1 MDRRELIELWGYDPA
16 EDVEKLNR
24 TQAWLADQHAV
35 VRVALLIAAALVAL
49 AAADLTPWSVPDHI
63 ANDRQ
68 IALLVVA
75 ETVLLVL
82 VFWVVDAAA
91 DRRSRRQWEQ
101 TTGPVIASLRLNM
114 LLTQQRL
121 DHAVRHT
128 DDDISWT
135 ALAQSSEWFLRHV
148 QTSQPLLVV
157 HPELAG
163 LAPKFMMIATRLAD
177 RAGALARIVHEWR
190 ERLVVGGVGHVGRGV
205 SVPWR

>member
-1 MDRRELIELWGYDPA
+1 M
-16 EDVEKLNR
+16 
-24 TQAWLADQHAV
+24 
-35 VRVALLIAAALVAL
+35 
-49 AAADLTPWSVPDHI
+49 PDHI

-82 VFWVVDAAA
+82 VFWVVEAAA
-91 DRRSRRQWEQ
+91 DRRSRRQWAQ

-121 DHAVRHT
+121 DHAMRHT
-128 DDDISWT
+128 DDDITWT

-177 RAGALARIVHEWR
+177 RAGALVPGQSIRNVADDP
-190 ERLVVGGVGHVGRGV
+190 GVKAQSTMLHRAIDELAEETRRFELEYGALGEPGA
-205 SVPWR
+205 P